1 MNKVDELIKALMKTY
16 KINKIMVN
24 KEEYFVYFTMFIK
37 NTNTK
42 KVEGLKIKYPSGL
55 IEGLVIDE
63 LLRRFEHLID
73 LKLLES
79 YKLEV

>member
-37 NTNTK
+37 NQNTK
-42 KVEGLKIKYPSGL
+42 KVEGLQIKYPTGL